1 VVKSSDKETKK
12 TKSVLPENSKSET
25 KAKEMNHML
34 SKATITAHYHNAL
47 IVSCIAYDRMVRTR
61 KCHRLGC
68 RKEGLTK
75 EDFLTAKA
83 TICTA
88 CHSMESKKKNICN
101 VIGFFGTQILPRQ
114 NVCSITGSIII
125 KLVQPQSSQL
135 IHVIQNSITSDDH

>member
-1 VVKSSDKETKK
+1 
-12 TKSVLPENSKSET
+12 
-25 KAKEMNHML
+25 ML

-68 RKEGLTK
+68 RKEGLT
-75 EDFLTAKA
+75 
-83 TICTA
+83 
-88 CHSMESKKKNICN
+88 
-101 VIGFFGTQILPRQ
+101 QILPRQ